1 MAVFKIVHITKY
13 QYTWPIK
20 ESINE
25 IRLFPHNFDN
35 QDVLQHQ
42 ISISHNPNVEI
53 SQDYYGN
60 RVGNF
65 NNLDAHTEM
74 TIESRMLVRVNHSL
88 KIPEIDTT
96 TVEDLSIEKEKSIFL
111 QRLCYPETIN
121 KQKQINLILKKIN
134 LPEKS
139 IIAIAQECNEYI
151 YKHFTYTKGITTV
164 QTTLDEILEIRK
176 GVCQDFAH
184 VLLQL
189 LRTVGIPSRYVSG
202 YVCPNESGLRGEGA
216 THAWVEI
223 YTPTQGWLGLDPT
236 NNIWTMDNHVK
247 LSVGRNFYDCTLVKG
262 TFKGFAKQT
271 LSVSVSIG
279 YEDGRQFEEINN
291 VQLQKMSLEEQAQL
305 DYLEQHHVQLQHQQK
320 QQEQQQQ

>member
-1 MAVFKIVHITKY
+1 MAVYKIVHITKY
-13 QYTWPIK
+13 QYSWPIK

-53 SQDYYGN
+53 STDYYGN

-65 NNLDAHTEM
+65 NNLETHNEM

-96 TVEDLSIEKEKSIFL
+96 TVEDLAAEKEKSILL
-111 QRLCYPETIN
+111 QRLCYPETIS
-121 KQKQINLILKKIN
+121 KGKQIDLILKKIN

-139 IIAIAQECNEYI
+139 IIAIAQECNHYV
-151 YKHFTYTKGITTV
+151 YKNFTYTKGITNV

-202 YVCPNESGLRGEGA
+202 YVCPNETGLRGEGA

-236 NNIWTMDNHVK
+236 NDIWTMDNHVK
-247 LSVGRNFYDCTLVKG
+247 LSVGRNFNDCTLVKG

-279 YEDGRQFEEINN
+279 YEDGRQTEEVND
-291 VQLQKMSLEEQAQL
+291 VQLQKMTVEEQAQL
-305 DYLEQHHVQLQHQQK
+305 DIIEQHHVQLQHQQK

>member
-1 MAVFKIVHITKY
+1 MAIFKIVHITKY
-13 QYTWPIK
+13 QYNWPIK

-42 ISISHNPNVEI
+42 LNITHNPNVEI

-65 NNLDAHTEM
+65 NI
-74 TIESRMLVRVNHSL
+74 IESHDEMSIESKMIIRVNHSL
-88 KIPEIDTT
+88 KIPEIDNTL
-96 TVEDLSIEKEKSIFL
+96 VQDLKKEKEKSITL
-111 QRLCYPETIN
+111 LRLSYPENITN
-121 KQKQINLILKKIN
+121 QKKIN
-134 LPEKS
+134 AILAKINCIDKPILK
-139 IIAIAQECNEYI
+139 IAQECNEYI
-151 YKHFTYTKGITTV
+151 FKNFAYTKGITNI
-164 QTTLDEILEIRK
+164 TTTIDEILEIKK

-184 VLLQL
+184 LMLQL
-189 LRTVGIPSRYVSG
+189 LRTAGIPSRYVSG
-202 YVCPNESGLRGEGA
+202 YVCSNDNSYRGEGA
-216 THAWVEI
+216 THAWVEF

-279 YEDGRQFEEINN
+279 YEDGRQFEEIND
-291 VQLQKMSLEEQAQL
+291 VQLQKVTEEEQKQF
-305 DYLEQHHVQLQHQQK
+305 DYIEQLQSQK